1 MENPKIKTKVVHS
14 ESKNA
19 WNIIGISL
27 AKKYKVARIPYLIIK
42 DCPNLNETRKQEALI
57 HAEFISRC
65 FNKSD
70 SLMELISVE

>member
-1 MENPKIKTKVVHS
+1 VENPKIKTKVVQS
-14 ESKNA
+14 ESKDA

-42 DCPNLNETRKQEALI
+42 DCPNLNETRKEEALR
-57 HAEFISRC
+57 HAKFISEC

-70 SLMELISVE
+70 KIVHIL